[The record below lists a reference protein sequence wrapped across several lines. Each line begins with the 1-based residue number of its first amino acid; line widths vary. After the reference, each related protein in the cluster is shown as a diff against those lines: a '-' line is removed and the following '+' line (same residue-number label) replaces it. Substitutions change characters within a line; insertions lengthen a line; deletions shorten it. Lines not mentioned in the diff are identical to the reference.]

1 MEQALIS
8 EAGIMPGEK
17 NNAPE
22 AMVLSKERWE
32 EVRRLHGE
40 ERLKVSQIARRLDI
54 DRKTVRKALKGEWK
68 PYERSAR
75 SDTLLAEHDAFLRE
89 RAAAVNY
96 SAQILYQELVG
107 ERGFT
112 GSYQTVKRF
121 VAPLRAAATVERVC
135 VTRFE
140 TEPGQQSQ
148 IDWGQARTY
157 FRSQPVV
164 LHVFVLTLG
173 YSRRGYYRACA
184 NEQLGLFLEAHEA
197 AFEHFGGLTREHLY
211 DRPRTVCEPSA
222 GKWRWNDTFRAF
234 AGHWSF
240 EPRLCA
246 PYRAQTKGKVESGVK
261 YVKRNFLPG
270 RTFVDIHDVQ
280 AQLDEWNA
288 TIADERIHGTTHVR
302 PIERFAEERT
312 ALMPIA
318 GHGSFGESRRL
329 SRIVADDY
337 LVSFQ
342 TNRYSVPYRLIGKA
356 VEVLAVGDTIRIEH
370 AGQAVAEHPRLAGK
384 HQMRIVPEHGPGP
397 VARNARQKH
406 AHPARI
412 AELNRWVGPHEV
424 EVRDLAVYEEIAA

>member
-1 MEQALIS
+1 MDAVVS
-8 EAGIMPGEK
+8 SATGIIGDEK
-17 NNAPE
+17 NDSPE

-32 EVRRLHGE
+32 EVRRLHGLE
-40 ERLKVSQIARRLDI
+40 KLKVSEIARRLDI

-68 PYERSAR
+68 RYERAAR

-89 RAAAVNY
+89 RASEVSF
-96 SAQILYQELVG
+96 SARILYQELRG
-107 ERGFT
+107 KRGFA

-121 VAPLRAAATVERVC
+121 VAPLRAAATVDRVC

-140 TEPGQQSQ
+140 TQPGEQSQ
-148 IDWGQARTY
+148 IDWGQARAY
-157 FRSQPVV
+157 LGSQPVV

-173 YSRRGYYRACA
+173 FSRRGYYRVCA
-184 NEQLGLFLEAHEA
+184 NEQLGLFLESHEA

-211 DRPRTVCEPSA
+211 DRPRTVCEPVA
-222 GKWRWNDTFRAF
+222 GKWRWNETFRTF
-234 AGHWSF
+234 AGHWGF

-270 RTFVDIHDVQ
+270 RRFVDIADVQ

-302 PIERFAEERT
+302 PIERFAEERG
-312 ALMPIA
+312 ALMPIV
-318 GHGSFGESRRL
+318 GHGAFGENRRL
-329 SRIVADDY
+329 VRIVADDY

-356 VEVLAVGDTIRIEH
+356 VEVLPIGGTIRVEH
-370 AGQAVAEHPRLAGK
+370 GGQAVAEHPRLAGK
-384 HQMRIVPEHGPGP
+384 HQMRILPEHGPGP
-397 VARNARQKH
+397 AARNARLRYP
-406 AHPARI
+406 HPAPV
-412 AELNRWVGPHEV
+412 AELNRWIGAHEV
-424 EVRDLAVYEEIAA
+424 EVRDLAVYEEAAA

>member
-1 MEQALIS
+1 MEGTMPEQGII
-8 EAGIMPGEK
+8 AGDK
-17 NNAPE
+17 NDAPE

-40 ERLKVSQIARRLDI
+40 EKLKVSEISRRLDI
-54 DRKTVRKALKGEWK
+54 DRKTVRKALRGEWK
-68 PYERSAR
+68 PYERALR
-75 SDTLLAEHDAFLRE
+75 NDGLLAEHDAFLRE
-89 RAAAVNY
+89 RAGEVKY

-107 ERGFT
+107 ERGFK

-121 VAPLRAAATVERVC
+121 VRPLREAATIDRVC
-135 VTRFE
+135 LTRFE

-148 IDWGQARTY
+148 IDWGQARAY
-157 FRSQPVV
+157 LRSQPVA
-164 LHVFVLTLG
+164 LHFFVLTLG
-173 YSRRGYYRACA
+173 FSRRGYYRVCA
-184 NEQLGLFLEAHEA
+184 NEQLGLFLESHEA

-211 DRPRTVCEPSA
+211 DRPRTVCEPVG
-222 GKWRWNDTFRAF
+222 GKWRWNETFRAF
-234 AGHWSF
+234 AGHWGF

-270 RTFVDIHDVQ
+270 RRFVDIFDVQ

-302 PIERFAEERT
+302 PIERFAEERG

-329 SRIVADDY
+329 ARIVADDY

-342 TNRYSVPYRLIGKA
+342 TNRYSVPFRLIGKA
-356 VEVLAVGDTIRIEH
+356 VEVLAVGETIRIEH
-370 AGQAVAEHPRLAGK
+370 AGHVVAEHARLAGK
-384 HQMRIVPEHGPGP
+384 HRMSILPEHGPGP
-397 VARNARQKH
+397 VARNARH
-406 AHPARI
+406 RYPHPAPI
-412 AELNRWVGPHEV
+412 AELNRWIGPHEV
-424 EVRDLAVYEEIAA
+424 EVRDLAIYEEAAA

>member
-1 MEQALIS
+1 MEQGAKPEQGII
-8 EAGIMPGEK
+8 AGDD
-17 NNAPE
+17 NDAPE

-40 ERLKVSQIARRLDI
+40 EKLKVSEISRRLDI

-68 PYERSAR
+68 PYERGAR
-75 SDTLLAEHDAFLRE
+75 SDGLLAEHDGFLRE
-89 RAAAVNY
+89 RAAEVNY

-107 ERGFT
+107 ERGFK

-121 VAPLRAAATVERVC
+121 VRPLREAATVDRVC

-140 TEPGQQSQ
+140 TGPGQQSQ
-148 IDWGQARTY
+148 IDWGQARAY
-157 FRSQPVV
+157 LKSQLVG
-164 LHVFVLTLG
+164 LHFFVLTLG
-173 YSRRGYYRACA
+173 FSRRGYYRVCA
-184 NEQLGLFLEAHEA
+184 NEQLGLFLESHEA

-211 DRPRTVCEPSA
+211 DRPRTVCEPVG
-222 GKWRWNDTFRAF
+222 GKWRWNETFRAF
-234 AGHWSF
+234 AGHWGF

-261 YVKRNFLPG
+261 YLKRNFLPG
-270 RTFVDIHDVQ
+270 RRFVDIFDVQ

-302 PIERFAEERT
+302 PIERFVEECG

-329 SRIVADDY
+329 ARIVADDY

-342 TNRYSVPYRLIGKA
+342 TNRYSVPFRLIGKA
-356 VEVLAVGDTIRIEH
+356 VEVLAVGEAIRIEH
-370 AGQAVAEHPRLAGK
+370 AGRVVAEHARLAGK
-384 HQMRIVPEHGPGP
+384 HQMSILPEHGPGP
-397 VARNARQKH
+397 VARNARH
-406 AHPARI
+406 RYPHPAPI
-412 AELNRWVGPHEV
+412 AELNRWIGPHEV
-424 EVRDLAVYEEIAA
+424 EVRDLAIYEEAAA